1 MDKQIEIKR
10 GEGLMVDLL
19 NQEMNELQEGLKQK
33 QVEEMYSLFLNYKY
47 NKVDW
52 KKFDCIDKD
61 LFEFFYNAGYRK
73 IPENAVVLTREELF
87 RDSTQLSKEKQI
99 ENIHNI
105 ILENLDYGYEET
117 ATAIYDANYR
127 KIPKLGV
134 ILPFDH
140 YDNLLKTDK
149 QVRKETA
156 EKFAENVNQTIN
168 AYRKKVGEDKYVVD
182 ARRLIFE
189 VNEICKEITDK
200 VVQNGN

>member
-1 MDKQIEIKR
+1 M
-10 GEGLMVDLL
+10 M
-19 NQEMNELQEGLKQK
+19 KQK
-33 QVEEMYSLFLNYKY
+33 QIKEMANLIHHTEFVDISGYEEEKIAEELLKY
-47 NKVDW
+47 
-52 KKFDCIDKD
+52 
-61 LFEFFYNAGYRK
+61 YQPK

-99 ENIHNI
+99 EIIHNI

-156 EKFAENVNQTIN
+156 EKFAERLKEVLGSRFSYIDSLIKSKIDEIAKEFTEG
-168 AYRKKVGEDKYVVD
+168 KKE
-182 ARRLIFE
+182 
-189 VNEICKEITDK
+189 
-200 VVQNGN
+200 